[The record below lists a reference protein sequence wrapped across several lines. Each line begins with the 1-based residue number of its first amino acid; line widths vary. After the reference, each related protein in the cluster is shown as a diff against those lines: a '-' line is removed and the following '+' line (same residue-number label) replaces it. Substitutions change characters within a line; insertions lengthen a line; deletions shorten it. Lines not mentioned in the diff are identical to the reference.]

1 MSITYDGALVEQITY
16 NLNLREPNRAALD
29 AIAQALD
36 GAAPG
41 SEFIADLATG
51 VGKTYIAGGLL
62 DYLYESGVRNVLIV
76 TPGSTIQRKTID
88 NLTPGHPKY
97 LRGMQS
103 RPMVITLD
111 SVERGEVGAALA
123 DDDRFTVFVFTV
135 QSLLRPN
142 KEDRRRAYQPHETL
156 GTAVQSYLEAADDLV
171 VIADEH
177 HVYYSGSAKKFES
190 AITGLRPLATI
201 GLTATPV
208 EPSPVP
214 VIYRYPLSEA
224 IADGWVKVPVLV
236 TRQDGIHDV
245 RTQLADG
252 LTLLDAKRDAMR
264 AYCAQARGRAYV
276 EPVMFI
282 VASTI
287 DEATDYRDLLA
298 GPDMLGSS
306 DAVLLVTSEEPDAT
320 LALLDRLEDPAS
332 PVRAVV
338 SVSMLKEG
346 WDVKNIYVIASVR
359 SMESSLLTEQILGR
373 GLRLPFGSRTGNPM
387 LDTVEVLSHRSFA
400 TLLKEAKSLLEQAL
414 GDRVDEAT
422 AVVNAVAG
430 RRGDGVAFGGGATQG
445 ELPGEFTFPDSHT
458 VEFTLPG
465 PAAADGVQGGL
476 FDVDDA
482 WGEGAAEVGGRHPG
496 LVLSTLDARVQ
507 AGAAATA
514 TLERVLTPRTPGGV
528 RLPLF
533 LPSVVTRWERDPF
546 SLASLNLDSVEALGR
561 TFADDNAP
569 TLRRKA
575 VDAERDAS
583 GATHVVIRDEL
594 EQIVATQ
601 SVMPF
606 DTIENDL
613 VGRLIRTNA
622 VAATAGEINAAVA
635 VAGAFLAGAGVSEA
649 TPWRAEH
656 GRLATARLT
665 EWIAAKQTSSPA
677 REVREVRPVRWPD
690 PSERREVRPAA
701 DRQVV
706 SSAREFMRGYP
717 YRGWAKSVYEVNA
730 FDAWSTEFV
739 LAGLFE
745 VSASVRAW
753 VRVDESVP
761 LRITYLAG
769 AVQRQ
774 YEPDFIVIDG
784 AGVHWIVEG
793 KRDSEMTSPV
803 VVAKRD
809 AAAAWVGTV
818 NGSDEVHET
827 WAYLLASE
835 SVCSAAGSWEAIKSG
850 AQVFR

>member
-1 MSITYDGALVEQITY
+1 VSIDYDPALVEQVGY
-16 NLNLREPNRAALD
+16 NLDLREPNQQALD
-29 AIAQALD
+29 ALAKALGTAEP
-36 GAAPG
+36 GA
-41 SEFIADLATG
+41 EFIADLATG

-111 SVERGEVGAALA
+111 TVERGEVGAALA
-123 DDDRFTVFVFTV
+123 DDDRFKVFVFTV

-142 KEDRRRAYQPHETL
+142 KEDRRRAFQPHETL
-156 GTAVQSYLEAADDLV
+156 GTAVRTYLEQADDLV

-177 HVYYSGSAKKFES
+177 HVYYSGSAKKFEA
-190 AITGLRPLATI
+190 AITELHPLATI
-201 GLTATPV
+201 GLTATPHEASQSMV
-208 EPSPVP
+208 V
-214 VIYRYPLSEA
+214 YHYPLSEA
-224 IADGWVKVPVLV
+224 IADGWVKIPVLV
-236 TRQDGIHDV
+236 SRQDGIHDV

-252 LTLLDAKRDAMR
+252 LTLLDAKREAMR
-264 AYCAQARGRAYV
+264 AYCAQVRGRKFA
-276 EPVMFI
+276 EPVMFL

-287 DEATDYRDLLA
+287 DEATEYRDLLI
-298 GPDMLGSS
+298 GSDMLGS
-306 DAVLLVTSEEPDAT
+306 AEQVLLVTSEEPDAT
-320 LALLDRLEDPAS
+320 LALLDRLEDPDS

-373 GLRLPFGSRTGNPM
+373 GLRLPFGQRTGNPM

-400 TLLKEAKSLLEQAL
+400 TLLKQAKSLLEQTL
-414 GDRVDEAT
+414 GDRVDEASV
-422 AVVNAVAG
+422 VVNPVSGRLAVG
-430 RRGDGVAFGGGATQG
+430 TDVGVQG
-445 ELPGEFTFPDSHT
+445 ELPGGFHFPTSGT
-458 VEFTLPG
+458 VEIDLPG
-465 PAAADGVQGGL
+465 PAATDPDQDSL
-476 FDVDDA
+476 FDLDETGDPKA
-482 WGEGAAEVGGRHPG
+482 GTRHTG
-496 LVLSTLDARVQ
+496 LMVATLDARVS
-507 AGAAATA
+507 AGAASAE
-514 TLERVLTPRTPGGV
+514 TLRRALTPRSPGGV
-528 RLPLF
+528 KIPLF
-533 LPSVVTRWERDPF
+533 LPSVVTRWERDRF
-546 SLASLNLDSVEALGR
+546 TLASINLDSVEALGR
-561 TFADDNAP
+561 TFAKDNAP
-569 TLRRKA
+569 TLTRKA
-575 VDAERDAS
+575 IDAERDVS
-583 GATHVVIRDEL
+583 GVAHVVIRDEM
-594 EQIVATQ
+594 EQVIATQ
-601 SVMPF
+601 TVMPF

-622 VAATAGEINAAVA
+622 VEASVTELNAAVS
-635 VAGAFLAGAGVSEA
+635 VARAFLAGAGVTEE
-649 TPWRAEH
+649 TPWRPEH

-665 EWIAAKQTSSPA
+665 EWIGTKQTSSPA
-677 REVREVRPVRWPD
+677 REVREVRPVRWPE
-690 PSERREVRPAA
+690 PTERFETRPPA

-706 SSAREFMRGYP
+706 TSSREFVRGYP
-717 YRGWAKSVYEVNA
+717 YAGYAKSVYEICA

-739 LAGLFE
+739 LADLFE
-745 VSASVRAW
+745 KPGPVRAW
-753 VRVDESVP
+753 VRIDETVP

-774 YEPDFIVIDG
+774 YEPDFIVIDD

-793 KRDSEMTSPV
+793 KRDSEMGSPV

-835 SVCSAAGSWEAIKSG
+835 SVCSAAHSWEALKSG
-850 AQVFR
+850 GQVYR

>member
-1 MSITYDGALVEQITY
+1 MSIDYDSALVEQISY
-16 NLNLREPNRAALD
+16 NLDLREPNSAALD
-29 AIAQALD
+29 AIARALD
-36 GAAPG
+36 GADPG

-111 SVERGEVGAALA
+111 TVERGEVGAALQNP
-123 DDDRFTVFVFTV
+123 DVFKVFVFTV

-177 HVYYSGSAKKFES
+177 HVYYSGSAKKFEA
-190 AITGLRPLATI
+190 AIGDLLPLATV
-201 GLTATPV
+201 GLTATPHEASLPMRV
-208 EPSPVP
+208 FQ
-214 VIYRYPLSEA
+214 YPLSHA
-224 IADGWVKVPVLV
+224 IADGYVKVPVLV

-276 EPVMFI
+276 EPVMFL
-282 VASTI
+282 VATTI
-287 DEATDYRDLLA
+287 EEATEYRDLLV
-298 GPDMLGSS
+298 GSDMLGSS
-306 DAVLLVTSEEPDAT
+306 EAVLLVTSEEPDAT
-320 LALLDRLEDPAS
+320 LAALDRLEDPTS

-359 SMESSLLTEQILGR
+359 SMESSLLTEQVLGR
-373 GLRLPFGSRTGNPM
+373 GLRLPFGQRTGNAM

-400 TLLKEAKSLLEQAL
+400 SLLKQAKVLLEETL
-414 GDRVDEAT
+414 GDRVESAELVANRVVGRAPVGTALGASGDVPPDFAWPEAGS
-422 AVVNAVAG
+422 VEVL
-430 RRGDGVAFGGGATQG
+430 
-445 ELPGEFTFPDSHT
+445 LPG
-458 VEFTLPG
+458 
-465 PAAADGVQGGL
+465 AAALDPDQLGL
-476 FDVDDA
+476 FDEDEVDA
-482 WGEGAAEVGGRHPG
+482 SAGRSHVGF
-496 LVLSTLDARVQ
+496 TMATMEARVA
-507 AGAAATA
+507 AGAAAGAALA
-514 TLERVLTPRTPGGV
+514 TRLEARSPGGV
-528 RLPLF
+528 KIPLF

-546 SLASLNLDSVEALGR
+546 SLASVNLDSVEALGR
-561 TFADDNAP
+561 LFAEDNAP
-569 TLRRKA
+569 TLTRKA
-575 VDAERDAS
+575 LDAERDAE
-583 GATHVVIRDEL
+583 GVARVVIRDEV
-594 EQIVATQ
+594 EQVVATQ

-606 DTIENDL
+606 DTIEQDL

-635 VAGAFLAGAGVSEA
+635 VAGAFLAGAGVSES

-665 EWIAAKQTSSPA
+665 EWVAAKQTSSPA
-677 REVREVRPVRWPD
+677 REVREARPVRRPE
-690 PSERREVRPAA
+690 PSERFEVRPAA

-706 SSAREFMRGYP
+706 TSSRDFERGYP
-717 YRGWAKSVYEVNA
+717 YRGWAKSVYEINS

-745 VSASVRAW
+745 VSAAVRAW
-753 VRVDESVP
+753 VRIDETVP
-761 LRITYLAG
+761 LRISYLSG
-769 AVQRQ
+769 AIQRQ
-774 YEPDFIVIDG
+774 YEPDFIVIDD

-809 AAAAWVGTV
+809 AAAAWVKTV

-835 SVCSAAGSWEAIKSG
+835 SVCSAAGSWEGLKSG
-850 AQVFR
+850 GQVLR

>member
-1 MSITYDGALVEQITY
+1 VSIIYDGALVEQVSY
-16 NLNLREPNRAALD
+16 NLDLREPNQAALD
-29 AIAQALD
+29 ALARALD
-36 GAAPG
+36 GAEPG

-88 NLTPGHPKY
+88 NLTPGHAKY

-111 SVERGEVGAALA
+111 SVERGEVGAAL
-123 DDDRFTVFVFTV
+123 DNPDVFKVFVFTV

-156 GTAVQSYLEAADDLV
+156 GTAIQTYLADADDLV

-177 HVYYSGSAKKFES
+177 HVYYSGSAKKFEA
-190 AITGLRPLATI
+190 AINDLQPLATI
-201 GLTATPV
+201 GLTATPHEASLPMRV
-208 EPSPVP
+208 
-214 VIYRYPLSEA
+214 YRYPLSDA
-224 IADGWVKVPVLV
+224 IADGYVKVPVLV

-252 LTLLDAKRDAMR
+252 LTLLDAKREAMR

-276 EPVMFI
+276 EPVMFL
-282 VASTI
+282 VATTI
-287 DEATDYRDLLA
+287 EEATEYRDLLV
-298 GPDMLGSS
+298 GSDMLGSAE
-306 DAVLLVTSEEPDAT
+306 AVLLVTSEEPDAT
-320 LALLDRLEDPAS
+320 LAALDRLEDPAS

-373 GLRLPFGSRTGNPM
+373 GLRLPFGQRTGNAM

-400 TLLKEAKSLLEQAL
+400 SLLKQAASLLEETL
-414 GDRVDEAT
+414 GDRVESAQLV
-422 AVVNAVAG
+422 ANRVAG
-430 RRGDGVAFGGGATQG
+430 RAPVGAALGALGDVPLDFQWPSSGTVDVL
-445 ELPGEFTFPDSHT
+445 LPG
-458 VEFTLPG
+458 
-465 PAAADGVQGGL
+465 AAALDPDQLGL
-476 FDVDDA
+476 FDEDDVDESS
-482 WGEGAAEVGGRHPG
+482 GRSHVGF
-496 LVLSTLDARVQ
+496 TMATMDARVA
-507 AGAAATA
+507 AGAAAGEA
-514 TLERVLTPRTPGGV
+514 LSMRLEPRSPGGV
-528 RLPLF
+528 RIPLF

-546 SLASLNLDSVEALGR
+546 TLASVNLDSVEALGR
-561 TFADDNAP
+561 LFAEDNAP
-569 TLRRKA
+569 TLTRKA
-575 VDAERDAS
+575 LDAERDSA
-583 GATHVVIRDEL
+583 GVTRVVIRDEV
-594 EQIVATQ
+594 EQVVATQ
-601 SVMPF
+601 AVMPF
-606 DTIENDL
+606 DTIEQDL

-635 VAGAFLAGAGVSEA
+635 VASAFLAGAGVSES

-656 GRLATARLT
+656 GRLATARLR
-665 EWIAAKQTSSPA
+665 EWVAAKQTSSPA

-690 PSERREVRPAA
+690 PSERFEVRPAA

-706 SSAREFMRGYP
+706 TSSRDFERGYP
-717 YRGWAKSVYEVNA
+717 YRGWAKSVYEINS

-745 VSASVRAW
+745 TSGPVRAW
-753 VRVDESVP
+753 VRIDETVP
-761 LRITYLAG
+761 LRISYLSG
-769 AVQRQ
+769 AIQRQ
-774 YEPDFIVIDG
+774 YEPDFIVIDD

-809 AAAAWVGTV
+809 AAAAWVKTV

>member
-1 MSITYDGALVEQITY
+1 MSIDYDGALVEQVSY
-16 NLNLREPNRAALD
+16 NLDLREPNQAALD
-29 AIAQALD
+29 AIARALD
-36 GAAPG
+36 GADAG

-111 SVERGEVGAALA
+111 TVERGEVGAAL
-123 DDDRFTVFVFTV
+123 DNPDVFKVFVFTV
-135 QSLLRPN
+135 QSLLRPS

-156 GTAVQSYLEAADDLV
+156 GTAVQSYLAAADDLV

-177 HVYYSGSAKKFES
+177 HVYYSGSAKKFEA
-190 AITGLRPLATI
+190 AIGDLHPLATI
-201 GLTATPV
+201 GLTATPHEASLPMRV
-208 EPSPVP
+208 FQ
-214 VIYRYPLSEA
+214 YPLSHA
-224 IADGWVKVPVLV
+224 IADGYVKVPVLV

-276 EPVMFI
+276 EPVMFL
-282 VASTI
+282 VATTI
-287 DEATDYRDLLA
+287 EEATEYRDLLV
-298 GPDMLGSS
+298 GSDMLGSAE
-306 DAVLLVTSEEPDAT
+306 AVLLVTSEEPDAT
-320 LALLDRLEDPAS
+320 LTALDRLEDPTS

-359 SMESSLLTEQILGR
+359 SMESSLLTEQVLGR
-373 GLRLPFGSRTGNPM
+373 GLRLPFGQRTGNAM

-400 TLLKEAKSLLEQAL
+400 SLLKQAKVLLEETL
-414 GDRVDEAT
+414 GDRVESAELV
-422 AVVNAVAG
+422 ANPVVG
-430 RRGDGVAFGGGATQG
+430 RRPEGSALGGSGDVPFDFQWPTSGTV
-445 ELPGEFTFPDSHT
+445 EVLLPG
-458 VEFTLPG
+458 
-465 PAAADGVQGGL
+465 AAALDPDQLGL
-476 FDVDDA
+476 FDEGEVVAPGGDA
-482 WGEGAAEVGGRHPG
+482 TAGQRHVGFTMA
-496 LVLSTLDARVQ
+496 TLDARVA
-507 AGAAATA
+507 AGAAAGVALA
-514 TLERVLTPRTPGGV
+514 TRLEARSPGGV
-528 RLPLF
+528 KIPLF

-546 SLASLNLDSVEALGR
+546 SLASVNLDSVEALGR
-561 TFADDNAP
+561 LFAQDNAP
-569 TLRRKA
+569 TLTRKA
-575 VDAERDAS
+575 LDAERDA
-583 GATHVVIRDEL
+583 GGVARVVIRDEV
-594 EQIVATQ
+594 EQVVATQ

-606 DTIENDL
+606 DTIEQDL

-635 VAGAFLAGAGVSEA
+635 VAAAFLAGAGVSES

-665 EWIAAKQTSSPA
+665 EWVAAKQTSSPA

-690 PSERREVRPAA
+690 PSERYEVRPAA

-706 SSAREFMRGYP
+706 TSSRDFERGYP
-717 YRGWAKSVYEVNA
+717 YRGWAKSVYEINS

-745 VSASVRAW
+745 VSSSVRAW
-753 VRVDESVP
+753 VRIDETVP
-761 LRITYLAG
+761 LRISYLSG
-769 AVQRQ
+769 AIQRQ
-774 YEPDFIVIDG
+774 YEPDFIVIDNV
-784 AGVHWIVEG
+784 GVHWIVEG

-809 AAAAWVGTV
+809 AAAAWVKTV
-818 NGSDEVHET
+818 NGSDEVHEA

>member
-1 MSITYDGALVEQITY
+1 MSIEYDGALVEQVSY
-16 NLNLREPNRAALD
+16 NLDLREPNQAALD
-29 AIAQALD
+29 AIARALD
-36 GAAPG
+36 GAEPG

-111 SVERGEVGAALA
+111 SVERGEVGAAL
-123 DDDRFTVFVFTV
+123 DNPDVFKVFVFTV

-156 GTAVQSYLEAADDLV
+156 GTAIQTYLAEADDLV

-177 HVYYSGSAKKFES
+177 HVYYSGSAKKFEA
-190 AITGLRPLATI
+190 AINDLQPLATI
-201 GLTATPV
+201 GLTATPHEASLPMRV
-208 EPSPVP
+208 
-214 VIYRYPLSEA
+214 YRYPLSDA
-224 IADGWVKVPVLV
+224 IADGYVKVPVLV

-252 LTLLDAKRDAMR
+252 LTLLDAKREAMR

-276 EPVMFI
+276 EPVMFL
-282 VASTI
+282 VATTI
-287 DEATDYRDLLA
+287 EEATEYRDLLV
-298 GPDMLGSS
+298 GSDMLGSAE
-306 DAVLLVTSEEPDAT
+306 AVLLVTSEEPDAT
-320 LALLDRLEDPAS
+320 LAALDRLEDPAS

-373 GLRLPFGSRTGNPM
+373 GLRLPFGQRTGNAM

-400 TLLKEAKSLLEQAL
+400 SLLKQAASLLEETL
-414 GDRVDEAT
+414 GDRVESAQLV
-422 AVVNAVAG
+422 ANRVAG
-430 RRGDGVAFGGGATQG
+430 RAPVGAALGVSGDVPLDFQWPSSGTVDVL
-445 ELPGEFTFPDSHT
+445 LPG
-458 VEFTLPG
+458 
-465 PAAADGVQGGL
+465 AAALDPDQLGL
-476 FDVDDA
+476 FDEGDVDVSA
-482 WGEGAAEVGGRHPG
+482 GRSHVGF
-496 LVLSTLDARVQ
+496 TMATMDARVA
-507 AGAAATA
+507 AGAAAGEA
-514 TLERVLTPRTPGGV
+514 LSMRLEPRSPGGV
-528 RLPLF
+528 RIPLF

-546 SLASLNLDSVEALGR
+546 TLASVNLDSVEALGR
-561 TFADDNAP
+561 LFAEDNAP
-569 TLRRKA
+569 TLTRKA
-575 VDAERDAS
+575 LDAERDSA
-583 GATHVVIRDEL
+583 GVTRVVIRDEV
-594 EQIVATQ
+594 EQVVATQ
-601 SVMPF
+601 AVMPF
-606 DTIENDL
+606 DTIEQDL

-622 VAATAGEINAAVA
+622 VAATSGEINAAVS
-635 VAGAFLAGAGVSEA
+635 VARAFLAGAGVSES

-665 EWIAAKQTSSPA
+665 EWVAAKQTSSPA

-690 PSERREVRPAA
+690 PSERFEVRPAA

-706 SSAREFMRGYP
+706 TSSRDFERGYP
-717 YRGWAKSVYEVNA
+717 YRGWAKSVYEVTS

-745 VSASVRAW
+745 TSAAVRAW
-753 VRVDESVP
+753 VRIDETVP
-761 LRITYLAG
+761 LRISYLSG
-769 AVQRQ
+769 AIQRQ
-774 YEPDFIVIDG
+774 YEPDFIVIDD

-809 AAAAWVGTV
+809 AAAAWVKTV

-835 SVCSAAGSWEAIKSG
+835 SVSSAAGSWEALKSG